1 MGESKA
7 EGAADRD
14 VWVDAMPV
22 EDLPSGEG
30 RVVTHRNRQ
39 IAVFRGEADTLFAVD
54 NRCPHR
60 GHPLA
65 QGALRGTILTC
76 AFHGHRFDLNNG
88 KCLRGDGDVD
98 VVPIRIQEGRV
109 ELSVH
114 ELSIDEQLERR
125 AKLLKEALQNG
136 RIEHAA
142 REIAHL
148 LSASV
153 DPARVALEIAA
164 FDAQHNED
172 GVGHALAVACDAL
185 RILGHADAK
194 SALLPLVNA
203 ADVAADASRFRAPRR
218 VPPSQDPGRD
228 PDGMLAKLLAACDAQ
243 DAEAADG
250 LVRGALWR
258 KWGREVVEPWF
269 YELCSRHFLGRG
281 HGLVF
286 TVKAF
291 DLLEATG
298 FEHARRILPGV
309 TYALAS
315 MPREDELPDWQWFRQ
330 RMAVLEPRL
339 GELWSRQGTRA
350 FTDAERRDLVRNI
363 LDGSRDEAWHAV
375 IGTLAAGTNVDSLL
389 DALSRAS
396 AERLWRFDPAFDA
409 DPTVVEGWLD
419 VCHSFTYVQALREA
433 ARRHRKPSL
442 LRMLLFAVRS
452 INGTRPLDLPA
463 ERWLIVDAKGRAS
476 FMDRE
481 RLIEDLHLLIRERQ
495 PVEAQRAALA
505 YLSAGGQVDTLRAAL
520 ETLVLRD
527 LYTSADMTA
536 HAIKL
541 VVAACDEARILPDSE
556 RAWPLRAV
564 IRMLASPA
572 RERSVEGLALDAE
585 RLVYEGRTRR
595 VLT

>member
-1 MGESKA
+1 MGDTKVQ
-7 EGAADRD
+7 GAVGQDA
-14 VWVDAMPV
+14 WVDAMPLT
-22 EDLPSGEG
+22 DLPSGEA
-30 RVVTHRNRQ
+30 RVVTHHKRQ
-39 IAVFRGEADTLFAVD
+39 IAVFRGEGETLFALD

-65 QGALRGTILTC
+65 QGVVQGTTVTC
-76 AFHGHRFDLNNG
+76 AFHGHRFDMSNG
-88 KCLRGDGDVD
+88 KCLRGEGDVD
-98 VVPIRIQEGRV
+98 VYPIRVRDGRIEV
-109 ELSVH
+109 SIH
-114 ELSIDEQLERR
+114 EPSTEEELERR
-125 AKLLKEALQNG
+125 GKLLKESLQNG
-136 RIEHAA
+136 RIEQAA

-148 LSASV
+148 LAAGVDAS
-153 DPARVALEIAA
+153 RVALEIAA
-164 FDAQHNED
+164 FDAQHHED

-185 RILGHADAK
+185 RIVGHADAK

-203 ADVAADASRFRAPRR
+203 ADVAAGASRFRAPRR

-228 PDGMLAKLLAACDAQ
+228 PDGMLPKLVAACDAQ

-281 HGLVF
+281 HGLVY

-309 TYALAS
+309 IYALAS
-315 MPREDELPDWQWFRQ
+315 MTHEEELPDWQWFRQ

-339 GELWSRQGTRA
+339 KELWARQGPKVLA
-350 FTDAERRDLVRNI
+350 DAERRELVRNI

-375 IGTLAAGTNVDSLL
+375 IGVLAAGTQVDSLL

-409 DPTVVEGWLD
+409 DPSVAEGWLD
-419 VCHSFTYVQALREA
+419 VSHAFTYVQALREA

-442 LRMLLFAVRS
+442 LRMLLFAVRA
-452 INGTRPLDLPA
+452 INGTKPLDLPA

-505 YLSAGGQVDTLRAAL
+505 YLSAGGQVDTLRSAL

-541 VVAACDEARILPDSE
+541 VVAACDEARILPESE

-572 RERSVEGLALDAE
+572 RERSVEALALDAE
-585 RLVYEGRTRR
+585 RLVHEGRTRR
-595 VLT
+595 ALT